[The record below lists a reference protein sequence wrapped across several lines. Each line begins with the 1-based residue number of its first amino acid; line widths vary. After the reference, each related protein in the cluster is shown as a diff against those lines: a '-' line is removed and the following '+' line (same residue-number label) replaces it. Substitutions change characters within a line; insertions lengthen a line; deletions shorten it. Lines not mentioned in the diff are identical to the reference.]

1 MVVIGVGSSRYIP
14 CCSIRPI
21 SWVRIRIYCSG
32 VGVFRD
38 GLNGRELL
46 VGLDVVVGLIG

>member
-1 MVVIGVGSSRYIP
+1 MHTLLQYSSNVLGSNSDILQ
-14 CCSIRPI
+14 
-21 SWVRIRIYCSG
+21 G